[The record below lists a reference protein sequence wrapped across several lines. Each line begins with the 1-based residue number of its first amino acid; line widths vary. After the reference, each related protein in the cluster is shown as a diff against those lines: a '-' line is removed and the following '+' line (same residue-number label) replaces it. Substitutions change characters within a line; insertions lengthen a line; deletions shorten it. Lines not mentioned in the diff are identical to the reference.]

1 MCATCDERGG
11 ITHGV
16 HKETHTLLRIYETNM
31 PFSTSMMPPGE
42 SGDPMSPRR
51 GSRRSPSEEPY
62 YIPPG
67 VPYQRT
73 GTPVSNEGR
82 DGLETRVSVIESR
95 FDKIEDQLTRME
107 RMLEVVLSLS
117 GIAAR
122 RVESASD

>member
-1 MCATCDERGG
+1 
-11 ITHGV
+11 
-16 HKETHTLLRIYETNM
+16 
-31 PFSTSMMPPGE
+31 MMPPGE
-42 SGDPMSPRR
+42 PGDPTSPFSPRR

-62 YIPPG
+62 YTAPG

-117 GIAAR
+117 GTAAR
-122 RVESASD
+122 PVESASD